1 MNNTPFNTSQV
12 NDLIRGRRTI
22 KPESFVQPVRVI
34 DSNIVETLLENA
46 NWAPTHGMNEPWRF
60 KIFAGESRQKL
71 GGFLAN
77 WYKENKTGDNFKEAK
92 YQKILNRP
100 NFSSHVIAICM
111 ERKSNTK
118 IPEIEDIEAVA
129 CAVQNIHLTATAYG
143 IGGYWSSGGAT
154 YTDDMKEA
162 LGLGINDKCLGFF
175 YLGYPKEG
183 AYQKASE
190 TILLKRTSYTNKVEW
205 L

>member
-1 MNNTPFNTSQV
+1 MSSTPFNTNQV

-34 DSNIVETLLENA
+34 DSSIIENLLENA

-60 KIFAGESRQKL
+60 KVFAGDSRQKL
-71 GGFLAN
+71 GDFLAN
-77 WYKENKTGDNFKEAK
+77 WYKENNTGDDFKEVK

-100 NFSSHVIAICM
+100 IFASHVIAICM
-111 ERKSNTK
+111 ERKANTK

-143 IGGYWSSGGAT
+143 VGGYWSSEGAT

-183 AYQKASE
+183 AYKKASE
-190 TILLKRTSYTNKVEW
+190 AILLKRTSYINKIEW